1 MSWPRLIVGVA
12 NGLRPGGSA
21 FRPLA
26 CTSSFSS
33 YISFPRSHQWN
44 KNVAEAEKL
53 VGFPTSMMSFQ
64 NLMDNDVTS
73 MTSHV
78 KKLLGSGHPLLK
90 TLKRLVYH
98 DKNNLQVRG
107 LMVLL
112 ICRAFSGQFVDVS
125 DRHADTGI
133 LDRQRQ
139 LAEYL
144 EMILSA
150 QAIHKSVLNLPNL
163 HDGRDV
169 QGKDDLLELEYGNK
183 IAILGGDYL
192 LAQACVG
199 LANLRNTYISEMISV
214 AIADF
219 TQSEFLGR
227 RDIQGRFIP
236 DPSHITQESWVIRN
250 TLAYGNLM
258 SQGCKSVMLLAD
270 MDPQSQELA
279 CRLGHNLSLAL
290 QAYSELEPFLEETI
304 SPREILDL
312 SAAPVLFHLQEDPEL
327 LHEVQHPEDNNT
339 ENLNTKKILNAIMAK
354 RVGLDRTQD
363 LINIYVQEAL
373 EGIQKLPNGQNESG
387 KSAKNLLEEFVAF
400 LRA

>member
-1 MSWPRLIVGVA
+1 MSWPRFISGTTH
-12 NGLRPGGSA
+12 GLSRPGVVACLRS
-21 FRPLA
+21 FLA
-26 CTSSFSS
+26 SSSSSSPSS

-44 KNVAEAEKL
+44 KSVSEAEKL
-53 VGFPTSMMSFQ
+53 VGFPTSMLSFQ

-112 ICRAFSGQFVDVS
+112 ICRAFSDHFVDVS
-125 DRHADTGI
+125 DRQLDTGI

-163 HDGRDV
+163 HDGRDI
-169 QGKDDLLELEYGNK
+169 QGRDDLLELEYGNK

-219 TQSEFLGR
+219 TQSEFLGQ

-236 DPSHITQESWVIRN
+236 DDSHITQESWVIRN

-270 MDPQSQELA
+270 MDSQV
-279 CRLGHNLSLAL
+279 S
-290 QAYSELEPFLEETI
+290 FK
-304 SPREILDL
+304 LD
-312 SAAPVLFHLQEDPEL
+312 
-327 LHEVQHPEDNNT
+327 
-339 ENLNTKKILNAIMAK
+339 
-354 RVGLDRTQD
+354 
-363 LINIYVQEAL
+363 
-373 EGIQKLPNGQNESG
+373 SG
-387 KSAKNLLEEFVAF
+387 WK
-400 LRA
+400 